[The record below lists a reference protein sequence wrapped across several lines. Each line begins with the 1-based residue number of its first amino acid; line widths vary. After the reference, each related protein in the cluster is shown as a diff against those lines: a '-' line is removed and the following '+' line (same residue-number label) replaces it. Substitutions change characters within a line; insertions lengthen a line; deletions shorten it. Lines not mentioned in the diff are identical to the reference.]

1 MAGARIAA
9 LRHRAAGAAARR
21 RVDSLEDRVAL
32 AIDRLAHPIF
42 EPLRPWLARLGDSP
56 TLEALNAA
64 AEAQQLR
71 TESGRA
77 LRFVPPSGSDPYYE
91 IQLFESGQVQTRTG
105 NPHDLFNALCWLAFP
120 RTKARINALHAA
132 EMPREGGR
140 RGRLRDLLTIFD
152 EGGALVVCAD
162 EALNA
167 LVREFRW
174 KELFWE
180 QRDRVRS
187 AMRFVVLGHAVL
199 EQSLAP
205 WPGITCKVLFA
216 HPGRDADAQAAD
228 WLARL
233 PADASPRLLAPLPV
247 FGYPGWLP
255 DSDAAAF
262 YDDTRFFR
270 PLKGAAS
277 GAR

>member
-1 MAGARIAA
+1 M
-9 LRHRAAGAAARR
+9 LQ
-21 RVDSLEDRVAL
+21 
-32 AIDRLAHPIF
+32 
-42 EPLRPWLARLGDSP
+42 P
-56 TLEALNAA
+56 TLPALNAA
-64 AEAQQLR
+64 AAAQRLH

-91 IQLFESGQVQTRTG
+91 IHLFETGHVQTRVDSL
-105 NPHDLFNALCWLAFP
+105 HDLFNALCWLAFP

-140 RGRLRDLLTIFD
+140 RGRLRDLLTIVD

-162 EALNA
+162 GELNA
-167 LVREFRW
+167 LIRECRW

-180 QRDRVRS
+180 QRDRVRA

-199 EQSLAP
+199 EQALDP

-216 HPGRDADAQAAD
+216 DPSREADAQAAD
-228 WLARL
+228 WLAHL

-255 DSDAAAF
+255 DSDDAAF
-262 YDDTRFFR
+262 YEDTRYFR
-270 PLKGAAS
+270 PPAGSRSAA
-277 GAR
+277 R